1 MSEKPS
7 PPTPERRQSG
17 IDVMVDEIT
26 KRLDKQDVILEEI
39 RTTLISHL
47 AVDKEMKPSL
57 DELVSLWK
65 GSKVI
70 SAVIAALCAFGAGIW
85 ALFTWAKDHIK

>member
-1 MSEKPS
+1 MSEHP
-7 PPTPERRQSG
+7 PERRQSG

-26 KRLDKQDVILEEI
+26 RRLDEQDKVLKEI
-39 RTTLISHL
+39 RDTLVTHL

-70 SAVIAALCAFGAGIW
+70 SAILAALFAFGAGVW
-85 ALFTWAKDHIK
+85 ALFSWAKDHIK